1 MYLMD
6 QGGNMMDE
14 RGARSSPGIQS
25 VIARLDRAIQY
36 SATAVIEPRGCS
48 VLDAPVKA
56 GA

>member
-1 MYLMD
+1 MD

-14 RGARSSPGIQS
+14 AWGALVARHST